1 MKLPRCMGLHHDL
14 TIFGVV
20 FVVAGGCCLGQEAE
34 EATDEVWSI
43 RSYQFPPN
51 GLDVPWEDGQ
61 RLKLMDKPSVGA
73 VDEEIEEY
81 IRTSSSILAPVLS
94 LNVGPF
100 PKGSLMVAD
109 LEHGELAVRTAESM
123 HALMELFEDNANR
136 IPMPRV
142 ITCTLDVVE
151 VDEAVASAVVDR
163 ALGTDD
169 HKSIFRELEEKA
181 VAGDAKWIATQR
193 LDSESGQRAPIQSG
207 GRTLSPQEVWIHA
220 DGTLAQTLTETAGEI
235 EVEFDPLLSASGETV
250 YLRCELQMASPAEG
264 SRELVV
270 MKGDGEGLV
279 IPVEDRHIAELTT
292 DVTIPNGGSRLA
304 GMWDAEQE
312 GRRRLAFISV
322 NVFTPQLA
330 KVGQA
335 EQWLRAHGD
344 QVEPLPSK
352 TVYPPAPDDGVPWSI
367 PEGMLGHVF
376 NLGPGSFIVMQDNAP
391 FLKRDGASADPFAS
405 DKVITRGM
413 SPHHLLELAG
423 IPFPKGAGAVFDP
436 VKSTLVVV
444 NHPEAIEQVRTLLE
458 ADLGQREKRITLVLR
473 VVEANA
479 REVREWSRKALT
491 SDDHREMF
499 KALVKGDHQ
508 MVTVAYVES
517 KVGQRV
523 GLKAGLRYPLWKSDI
538 DGKAPSKPDEE
549 AASTGSSHRLGDI
562 EHRTVGLE
570 WEMDTSISEENGTVD
585 ILMVLDFDTAPPV
598 ERGTGSGVSTQF
610 FEEGLQTSL
619 KMLDGENRLI
629 GVWTPTTP
637 NGEERRDVL
646 HAVFLEVRV
655 VDLGE

>member
-1 MKLPRCMGLHHDL
+1 MKLLRCMGLRHDL
-14 TIFGVV
+14 TVVGVV
-20 FVVAGGCCLGQEAE
+20 FVVACGCCLGQEAE
-34 EATDEVWSI
+34 EATDEAWSV

-81 IRTSSSILAPVLS
+81 IQTSSSILAPVLS

-136 IPMPRV
+136 DSMPRV

-151 VDEAVASAVVDR
+151 VDEAVASVIVNR
-163 ALGTDD
+163 ALGSGD
-169 HKSIFRELEEKA
+169 HRSILQDLDERAAAGEVKW
-181 VAGDAKWIATQR
+181 VATKR
-193 LDSESGQRAPIQSG
+193 LDCESGQRAPIQSG
-207 GRTLSPQEVWIHA
+207 GRTLSPQAVWIHA

-235 EVEFDPLLSASGETV
+235 EVEFDPLLSATGETV
-250 YLRCELQMASPAEG
+250 YLRCELQIASPSG
-264 SRELVV
+264 GGRELEVI
-270 MKGDGEGLV
+270 KGGRQVLA
-279 IPVEDRHIAELTT
+279 IPVEDRHFAELTT

-304 GMWDAEQE
+304 GMWDAAQE
-312 GRRRLAFISV
+312 GRRQLAFISA
-322 NVFTPQLA
+322 NAFTPQLA
-330 KVGQA
+330 EVGQA

-352 TVYPPAPDDGVPWSI
+352 TVYPPAPDDEVPWSI

-376 NLGPGSFIVMQDNAP
+376 NLEPGSFIVMQDNAP
-391 FLKRDGASADPFAS
+391 FLKRDGVSADPFAS

-423 IPFPKGAGAVFDP
+423 IPFPKGAGAIFDP

-458 ADLGQREKRITLVLR
+458 ADLGQREKWITLVLR

-479 REVREWSRKALT
+479 QEMRRWSRKVRQSEGHQEMYEALMT
-491 SDDHREMF
+491 GDHR
-499 KALVKGDHQ
+499 
-508 MVTVAYVES
+508 MVTEAYVGS

-523 GLKAGLRYPLWKSDI
+523 RLKAGLRHPVWKDAVAQE
-538 DGKAPSKPDEE
+538 APSVPDEE
-549 AASTGSSHRLGDI
+549 VVSTERLHRLGAV
-562 EHRTVGLE
+562 EYRTVGLE
-570 WEMDTSISEENGTVD
+570 WEMDTSISEENGTVG
-585 ILMVLDFDTAPPV
+585 IRMALDFDTAPPI
-598 ERGTGSGVSTQF
+598 ERKTGSVVSTQF
-610 FEEGLQTSL
+610 FEESLQTTL
-619 KMLDGENRLI
+619 QMLDGENRLI
-629 GVWTPTTP
+629 GVWTPATP
-637 NGEERRDVL
+637 NGEERSDVL